1 LVKISAII
9 PKLLSYLPIVYF
21 FCYNFIILYC
31 IGEILMQKVKTYFL
45 MIGLTL
51 LFIWFGS
58 FIGGKSGMIIAFLMA
73 VGMNFYAYYNSDKQ
87 VLAHY
92 NAIPIDENSASG
104 LYKIVQRLTTRA
116 NLPMPK
122 LYIIPEQQPNAFAT
136 GRDYEHAAVA
146 VTEGLL
152 QLLDEHEVE
161 AVIAHELSHIRHYD
175 MLIGTIAATFAGAI
189 SMLANFGFFFGSSDD
204 EEGSNPIVA
213 LVLMILM
220 PLAAAIIQ
228 MTVSSS
234 REYLADEGAAR
245 LTGHPEWLQSA
256 LLKLDTY
263 AKQMVLPEA
272 QPQSAHMFIINPF
285 SGKDISIQELFSTHP
300 STQARVERLEE
311 LK

>member
-1 LVKISAII
+1 MERL
-9 PKLLSYLPIVYF
+9 
-21 FCYNFIILYC
+21 
-31 IGEILMQKVKTYFL
+31 KTYFL

-92 NAIPIDENSASG
+92 NAIPVDESSASG
-104 LYKIVQRLTTRA
+104 LYQIVKRLTTRA

-136 GRDYEHAAVA
+136 GRDYKHAAVA

-161 AVIAHELSHIRHYD
+161 AVIAHELSHVKHYD

-189 SMLANFGFFFGSSDD
+189 SMLTNFGFFFGGSDD
-204 EEGSNPIVA
+204 EEGSNPIVM

-228 MTVSSS
+228 MTVSRS
-234 REYLADEGAAR
+234 REFLADEGAAR

-256 LLKLDTY
+256 LLKLEAY
-263 AKQMVLPEA
+263 AKQMTLPEA

-285 SGKDISIQELFSTHP
+285 TGKDISMQELFSTHP